1 MEDPTRLSLSDDVVA
16 CTGTGSGS
24 IELLLFFCPKYEVVD
39 DDDDDDDEDT
49 RKTST
54 NTTTRSSP
62 NIPTFIFLSYISFS
76 LSLNLQ
82 RSE

>member
-24 IELLLFFCPKYEVVD
+24 IELLLFFCPKYEVD

-62 NIPTFIFLSYISFS
+62 NIPTFIFLSSLSFS
-76 LSLNLQ
+76 IYLNLQ
-82 RSE
+82 MCEG